1 MRYLY
6 LLIVLSLC
14 YSCNNPQANKSV
26 LARQQW
32 NSLNDSALNLML
44 EFTRSNDTAL
54 VEKALLINNEMMVI
68 DTDRKKEFSNLYLR
82 AQILYYL
89 GRYKEN
95 FELTGLIQNKYGS
108 DIDKMIHKGIAY
120 KIEGKNDSAQY
131 CLNIALDQCNNIIAD
146 SIAIAYQIADIY
158 VIMDKKNELKKV
170 IKELSITYPEKAY
183 DLSMVLE
190 SIDNTEKNLALIFE
204 SYKKE

>member
-1 MRYLY
+1 
-6 LLIVLSLC
+6 
-14 YSCNNPQANKSV
+14 
-26 LARQQW
+26 
-32 NSLNDSALNLML
+32 ML

-54 VEKALLINNEMMVI
+54 VEKALLINDEMMVI

-120 KIEGKNDSAQY
+120 KIEGKMI
-131 CLNIALDQCNNIIAD
+131 LHNIAWI
-146 SIAIAYQIADIY
+146 
-158 VIMDKKNELKKV
+158 
-170 IKELSITYPEKAY
+170 
-183 DLSMVLE
+183 
-190 SIDNTEKNLALIFE
+190 
-204 SYKKE
+204 

>member
-54 VEKALLINNEMMVI
+54 VEKALLINDEMM
-68 DTDRKKEFSNLYLR
+68 E
-82 AQILYYL
+82 
-89 GRYKEN
+89 
-95 FELTGLIQNKYGS
+95 LIQ
-108 DIDKMIHKGIAY
+108 
-120 KIEGKNDSAQY
+120 IE
-131 CLNIALDQCNNIIAD
+131 
-146 SIAIAYQIADIY
+146 
-158 VIMDKKNELKKV
+158 KKNFR
-170 IKELSITYPEKAY
+170 ICI
-183 DLSMVLE
+183 
-190 SIDNTEKNLALIFE
+190 
-204 SYKKE
+204 